1 MGAKIHVAEV
11 YQVKHHIFDNFSNKQ
26 DVINR
31 LLHNE
36 CPDLSWQ
43 GEDVE
48 CSEHLEVYRY
58 DLANLIAKICY
69 NRRDYE
75 MWRKENQ
82 IEESLDDII
91 GIFAKWMAFSDQRND
106 FVVLNWY

>member
-11 YQVKHHIFDNFSNKQ
+11 YHVKHHIFDNFSNKQ

-31 LLHNE
+31 LLYKE

-69 NRRDYE
+69 NRRE
-75 MWRKENQ
+75 FELWRKENQ

-91 GIFAKWMAFSDQRND
+91 GIFAKWMALSDQRND
-106 FVVLNWY
+106 FVVLDWY